1 MIAQDNP
8 MIDSFVGTVMQ
19 LTTDEKVAQACEMR
33 RRYSNDI
40 ATYEE
45 EIATKNAEIT
55 RKAAEIADKAAEIA
69 DKDAEIADKDAEIA
83 SLKALLKANNIPMK

>member
-45 EIATKNAEIT
+45 EIATKNAAIADKDAEIT

-69 DKDAEIADKDAEIA
+69 
-83 SLKALLKANNIPMK
+83 SLKALLKENNIPMK